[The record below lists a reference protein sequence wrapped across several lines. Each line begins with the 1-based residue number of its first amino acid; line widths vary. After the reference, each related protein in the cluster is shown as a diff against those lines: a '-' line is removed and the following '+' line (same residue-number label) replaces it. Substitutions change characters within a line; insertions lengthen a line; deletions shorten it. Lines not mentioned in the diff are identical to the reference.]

1 MKAAASVSFTED
13 SGDGDEAV
21 VSAGPANDAG
31 SAALA
36 NDAAEVAA
44 GRAVALVLLVG
55 DFC

>member
-1 MKAAASVSFTED
+1 MRVGGRGSED

-21 VSAGPANDAG
+21 VSACPANDAG

>member
-1 MKAAASVSFTED
+1 MRVGGRGSED